1 MIELLLLSGSGPC
14 PERRSDQNRKRNRNG
29 RNRPS
34 VNDQQPD
41 SALVSRRSSL
51 HASAGDVARFQI
63 SIVDV
68 APFEVSAE
76 GIALPQ
82 ISTRDVAPPSRFL
95 GGAFQAYS
103 FDCGWLVGPSSECPG
118 SPGVDGFGASG
129 INQETFNGIVVGVA
143 IIGFFSLAMFIY
155 LCIRARVQR
164 TKENWVKSLFWK
176 EEMELTLVGLQYS
189 GKTTFVNVIASGQFS
204 EDMIPTVGFNMR
216 KVTKGNVTIKIWD
229 IGGQPRFRSMWER
242 YCRGV
247 NAIVYMVDAADRDK
261 VEASRNELHNLLDKP
276 QLQGI
281 PILVL
286 GNKRDLPNAL
296 DEKQLIEK
304 MNLAAIQDREICCY
318 SISCK
323 EKDNIDIT
331 LQWLIQH
338 SKTRRS

>member
-1 MIELLLLSGSGPC
+1 MSVLRRG
-14 PERRSDQNRKRNRNG
+14 PERAAASLCL
-29 RNRPS
+29 P
-34 VNDQQPD
+34 
-41 SALVSRRSSL
+41 ASRQGPRRR
-51 HASAGDVARFQI
+51 A
-63 SIVDV
+63 
-68 APFEVSAE
+68 
-76 GIALPQ
+76 
-82 ISTRDVAPPSRFL
+82 
-95 GGAFQAYS
+95 
-103 FDCGWLVGPSSECPG
+103 VG
-118 SPGVDGFGASG
+118 GFGADTRSW
-129 INQETFNGIVVGVA
+129 ERVSAVV
-143 IIGFFSLAMFIY
+143 
-155 LCIRARVQR
+155 RARPRSQPAAAMLALISR
-164 TKENWVKSLFWK
+164 LLDWFRSLFWK

-247 NAIVYMVDAADRDK
+247 NAIVYMIDAADREK
-261 VEASRNELHNLLDKP
+261 IEASRNELHNLLDKP

-281 PILVL
+281 PVLVL

-304 MNLAAIQDREICCY
+304 MNLSAIQDREICCY

-338 SKTRRS
+338 SKSRRS